1 MTWME
6 LPKAAATYLV
16 IAAALAAGI
25 AASYGRELEAGRRPD
40 GQWWIRRLL
49 ITPLLVIAATA
60 ATELFGLSRSGAAF
74 TAAML
79 SIGGYDVLKLI
90 ESRWL
95 RRVGLADEDFGPP
108 RRSGDAETVDQQL
121 ASRRDHQDVDD
132 DVEALHRDP
141 AHQLHS
147 GEAGQDS

>member
-1 MTWME
+1 MSWMGLLE
-6 LPKAAATYLV
+6 DGTTCLA

-25 AASYGRELEAGRRPD
+25 AASFGRELEAGRRPD

-60 ATELFGLSRSGAAF
+60 ATELFGLSKSGAAF

-90 ESRWL
+90 EARWL
-95 RRVGLADEDFGPP
+95 RRVGLVEEEPRYPASAGKDESRPP
-108 RRSGDAETVDQQL
+108 E
-121 ASRRDHQDVDD
+121 
-132 DVEALHRDP
+132 
-141 AHQLHS
+141 
-147 GEAGQDS
+147 

>member
-1 MTWME
+1 MNGKE
-6 LPKAAATYLV
+6 FAAAGATYLV

-25 AASYGRELEAGRRPD
+25 AASYGRELEANRRPD

-79 SIGGYDVLKLI
+79 SIGGYDVIKLM
-90 ESRWL
+90 EARWL
-95 RRVGLADEDFGPP
+95 RRVGLDEGEPPSPAAARDDPP
-108 RRSGDAETVDQQL
+108 RPG
-121 ASRRDHQDVDD
+121 
-132 DVEALHRDP
+132 
-141 AHQLHS
+141 
-147 GEAGQDS
+147 